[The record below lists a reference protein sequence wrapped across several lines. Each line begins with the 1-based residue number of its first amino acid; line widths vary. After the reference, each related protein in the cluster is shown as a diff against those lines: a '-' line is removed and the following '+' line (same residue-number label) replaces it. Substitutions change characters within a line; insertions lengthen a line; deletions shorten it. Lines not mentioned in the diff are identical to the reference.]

1 MPSLIYAILV
11 CFPTEA
17 DESDVL
23 EGNELIILRV
33 IIIILKFLICIMNII
48 IITLSAKLTKCYFN
62 F

>member
-23 EGNELIILRV
+23 EGKELIIL
-33 IIIILKFLICIMNII
+33 LI
-48 IITLSAKLTKCYFN
+48 FN
-62 F
+62 LLI